1 MTSDVTAL
9 AVGQSCPSLLL
20 SVKGRIQ
27 SELRVFRD
35 SDEAFTLLTTGR
47 QGERLLAGI
56 GRLLV
61 SERADIIGP
70 EPFAMVTL
78 LTPQAPTAGFD
89 LSLAGRVPETWDV
102 VGADADALLTA
113 CNATRADHGELDALR
128 IAASIPTID
137 VDYLPDEALV
147 HELGLE
153 RALVSFDKGCYLGQE
168 TVARTEYRGKVNRH
182 LRRLSFDRPVDLLS
196 EVTLDGTPVGLVT
209 SVADHPAL
217 GAIGLA
223 LLRAST
229 DGATFLRVGSDRAEL
244 LQLGE
249 GR

>member
-1 MTSDVTAL
+1 M
-9 AVGQSCPSLLL
+9 
-20 SVKGRIQ
+20 KGRIQ
-27 SELRVFRD
+27 AELRVFRD
-35 SDEAFTLLTTGR
+35 SDEAFTLITTGR

-61 SERADIIGP
+61 SERAEIIGP
-70 EPFAMVTL
+70 EPFEIVTL
-78 LTPQAPTAGFD
+78 LASEPPTGEFD
-89 LSLAGRVPETWDV
+89 LSLAGRVPGTWDV
-102 VGADADALLTA
+102 VGADADALLTT

-128 IAASIPTID
+128 IAASIPTIG
-137 VDYLPDEALV
+137 VDYLPDETLV

-153 RALVSFDKGCYLGQE
+153 HTLVSFDKGCYLGQE

-196 EVTLDGTPVGLVT
+196 EVTLDRAPVGLIT

-229 DGATFLRVGSDRAEL
+229 DTATFLEVGSARAEL
-244 LQLGE
+244 IPLGE